1 MKKHL
6 ILTLG
11 LALTSPLLLA
21 QTSGDQDDQKKQQS
35 ATPATPASPA
45 TPATPASGDPAV
57 EGPTTN
63 EEGDTS
69 GAVRSGKNSAGATGN
84 PNTKSA
90 KTRTRSSQGN
100 EFGALDANGDNKI
113 SQDEL
118 KVSAELGARFSEA
131 DRNSDGSLS
140 RGEFSKLETGGQ
152 QKDKATDSRTEGSD
166 RTDKDDDLNRRLPG
180 Q

>member
-6 ILTLG
+6 PLTLA

-21 QTSGDQDDQKKQQS
+21 QTSGSDKDKDKDQSQTQ
-35 ATPATPASPA
+35 PATPAIPA
-45 TPATPASGDPAV
+45 TPATGDSAV

-69 GAVRSGKNSAGATGN
+69 GSARSGKNSAGATGN
-84 PNTKSA
+84 PNTKPA
-90 KTRTRSSQGN
+90 KTRTRSSQDN
-100 EFGALDANGDNKI
+100 QFGSLDANGDNKI

-118 KVSAELGARFSEA
+118 KVSTELGARFSEA
-131 DRNSDGSLS
+131 DRNSDGTLS
-140 RGEFSKLETGGQ
+140 RGEFSKLESTGKESKGAAAEK
-152 QKDKATDSRTEGSD
+152 QKEGSD
-166 RTDKDDDLNRRLPG
+166 RTDKDDDLNRKLPG